1 VTPNLEAK
9 PQGAGRPSNA
19 NRIKGASEICGRS
32 NGKSKS
38 KEDKRCG
45 TCKRKGHTKN
55 QGLCMQGFV
64 IAKGGSAMAIENG
77 EALDDNSNGNE
88 SGDLDSRSS
97 SDEDGQY

>member
-1 VTPNLEAK
+1 MQIESKGPLKYVVDRIVNPSQK
-9 PQGAGRPSNA
+9 KIKDAGRA
-19 NRIKGASEICGRS
+19 F
-32 NGKSKS
+32 
-38 KEDKRCG
+38 
-45 TCKRKGHTKN
+45 KRKGHTKN

-97 SDEDGQY
+97 SDED